1 MKYPIIYQENHYDCG
16 PACIFMLCEYY
27 NIPYNKNLIIKKA
40 QMCDRGTNI
49 YNMNHILSLLGFN
62 TSAVLVDDLN
72 LYVFTNPFIAI
83 IRLSENKLHYVI
95 VYERIQNLLVIGNP
109 ALGLQYINI
118 DVFLI
123 NFTGLVIVPI
133 YNN

>member
-27 NIPYNKNLIIKKA
+27 NIPYNKNMIIKKA

-49 YNMNHILSLLGFN
+49 YNMIHILSSLGFN
-62 TSAVLVDDLN
+62 SSAVSVNDLKS
-72 LYVFTNPFIAI
+72 YIFTYPFIAI
-83 IRLSENKLHYVI
+83 IHLTKKQLHYVV
-95 VYERIQNLLVIGNP
+95 VYEQIQDFLVIGNP
-109 ALGLQYINI
+109 SLGLQYTNI
-118 DVFLI
+118 DDFLI
-123 NFTGLVIVPI
+123 NFTGFIIIPV